1 MKKFK
6 SATIVTLVLISVF
19 FTTCEEKEITNPF
32 DEGCPKELFTPSDFK
47 SVMEGNAV
55 KLTWQQEN
63 MQINGFVINRSENEG
78 TMAEVA
84 RIDKATKT
92 WTDTKV
98 AGGTK
103 YNYQLYAYAGANL
116 SNALTS
122 TLTTPALGAT
132 VTTVSTATN
141 ITANSAVL
149 GGNVTSDGGAA
160 VTERGICYSTSQNPT
175 TANTKVAIGSGN
187 GIFSNTVT
195 GFTANTTYYV
205 RAYAI
210 NSYGTSYG
218 NEISFKT
225 SEILT
230 ATVATSVAENPTANS
245 AVLGGNV
252 TSDGN
257 STVTEN
263 GICYSTTENPTVAN
277 NKVPIGSGTGAFSK
291 TVTGLIAGTTYFVRA
306 YAINGKGTSYGVQI
320 TFTTT
325 SALLATVTTTEVSTF
340 EANSAVLG
348 GNVTNDGNT
357 EVTENGICYSTTEN
371 PTVANNKVSIGTGTG
386 VFSKT
391 VTGLTAGTKYYVRAY
406 AINSKGT
413 AYGAQVS
420 FTTTQ
425 SSLAT
430 VTTADVGSPGA
441 TSALLGG
448 NVTSDGNA
456 AVTERGVCYATTQNP
471 TTANSKLAIG
481 TGTGIFSG
489 TVSGLTSGTTYYVRA
504 YAINS
509 KGTAYGEQITF
520 TTQNVSLATITTADA
535 TGPTSTS
542 AVLGGNVTNDGGATV
557 TERGICYNT
566 AQDPTTANNKVPVGN
581 GSGVF
586 STTVTGLTEK
596 TTYYVRAYAINSK
609 GTAYGLQKSFT
620 TSSQVV
626 ILATL
631 STTAATEITANS
643 AIVGGNIT
651 DEGGGTVTERGIC
664 YSNTTQNPTISYP
677 KVVLGSGAGLF
688 STTIVGLT
696 ANSRYYVRAYAVNSA
711 GINYGVQIIFD
722 TSGDIPVVST
732 KDATN
737 ILETSAI
744 AGGIVTD
751 DNGSAVTERGIC
763 YGTSTNPTI
772 FDSKI
777 ASGSGIG
784 GYNIPLTLL
793 IPNTTYYTRA
803 YATNKN
809 GTNYGENKTFK
820 TKDAYYAGFE
830 DGMPSGW
837 SGMWQVSTYLPY
849 EGYYCLFSGN
859 AGDSI
864 KVTLNITNSAGGQI
878 SFVHKSDDGDYWNNY
893 KRTEF
898 YIDNKLQATFNEE
911 QGWTSKS
918 FAVTQGTHT
927 FKWVNRAAGGWTCI
941 DYLICPK

>member
-1 MKKFK
+1 MKTSKL
-6 SATIVTLVLISVF
+6 ILITLTASVLFI
-19 FTTCEEKEITNPF
+19 TGCPEKEITNPF
-32 DEGCPKELFTPSDFK
+32 DEGCPKELFTPAEFK
-47 SVMEGNAV
+47 SAMEGNAV
-55 KLTWQQEN
+55 KLSWTQAN
-63 MQINGFVINRSENEG
+63 MQINGFVVNRSENDG

-116 SNALTS
+116 SNPLQSAI
-122 TLTTPALGAT
+122 TTPALGAT
-132 VTTVSTATN
+132 VTTVSAASDITAT
-141 ITANSAVL
+141 SATI
-149 GGNVTSDGGAA
+149 GGNVTDDGGSA
-160 VTERGICYSTSQNPT
+160 VTERGICYGTSQNPT
-175 TANTKVAIGSGN
+175 TANSKLVIGTGK

-195 GFTANTTYYV
+195 GLTANTTYYV
-205 RAYAI
+205 RAYAT
-210 NSYGTSYG
+210 NSYGTAYG
-218 NEISFKT
+218 SEISFKT
-225 SEILT
+225 TEILV
-230 ATVATSVAENPTANS
+230 ATVTTALAENPSANS
-245 AVLGGNV
+245 VVLGGNV
-252 TSDGN
+252 TGDGN

-277 NKVPIGSGTGAFSK
+277 NKVPIGSGTGTFSK
-291 TVTGLIAGTTYFVRA
+291 TITGLIAGTTYFVRA
-306 YAINGKGTSYGVQI
+306 YAINSQGTSYGVQI
-320 TFTTT
+320 TFTT
-325 SALLATVTTTEVSTF
+325 SYALLATVSTAEVATF
-340 EANSAVLG
+340 GANSAVLG

-357 EVTENGICYSTTEN
+357 EVTENGVCYSLNEN
-371 PTVANNKVSIGTGTG
+371 PTTSDIKVSIGTGTG

-391 VTGLTAGTKYYVRAY
+391 VTGLIAGTKYYVRAY

-413 AYGAQVS
+413 AYGALVF

-430 VTTADVGSPGA
+430 VSTTEVGSPGA
-441 TSALLGG
+441 TSAVLGG
-448 NVTSDGNA
+448 NVSNDGNS

-471 TTANSKLAIG
+471 TTANSKLVIG
-481 TGTGIFSG
+481 TGTGIFSA

-520 TTQNVSLATITTADA
+520 TTQNVSLASVTTADA

-557 TERGICYNT
+557 IERGICYNT

-596 TTYYVRAYAINSK
+596 TTYYVKAYAINSK
-609 GTAYGLQKSFT
+609 GTAYGPQKSFT

-631 STTAATEITANS
+631 SSTAATDITSNS
-643 AIVGGNIT
+643 AVVGGNIT

-664 YSNTTQNPTISYP
+664 YSNTTQNPTTSSP

-688 STTIVGLT
+688 STTIVGLA

-744 AGGIVTD
+744 AGGIITED
-751 DNGSAVTERGIC
+751 KGSAVTERGIC

-784 GYNIPLTLL
+784 GFNIPLTLL
-793 IPNTTYYTRA
+793 TPNTTYYTRA

-809 GTNYGENKTFK
+809 GTAYGENKSFK

-830 DGMPSGW
+830 DGMPAGW
-837 SGMWQVSTYLPY
+837 SGMWTVSTYLPY

-859 AGDSI
+859 VGDSI

-878 SFVHKSDDGDYWNNY
+878 SFVHKSDDGSYWDNS

-911 QGWTSKS
+911 QNWTGKS